1 MNFAGGQR
9 CGRRIMISIGVLGT
23 ARVVPYALL
32 APAKET
38 PGVEVTGIAS
48 RTPQKAEEF
57 AARHGIRRRFGSYE
71 ALLESTDVDAVYIA
85 LPTGLHYEWAS
96 RALEA
101 GKHVLCEKPLAEN
114 AQQAQSL
121 FQLAKQRGLV
131 LVEAMHIRNLERL
144 RRQRELVAG
153 GDFGRLIHL
162 ESRFLTPYVRFS
174 EDDFRLS
181 RELGGGAALDVGCYA
196 VSCLRYVAGEEPE
209 VLRVSQRCIRPQVD
223 RWMRAAVRFPSGADG
238 VIEFGFRGFYL
249 PRSGVVATCEKGRI
263 KWRGEGLVLEKQGK
277 EIRERLAQ
285 PSTYQRQLESFAK
298 RVQGEGSNDPPDDAV
313 LTARVL
319 DVLYEK
325 AGLALRGV
333 RKT

>member
-1 MNFAGGQR
+1 
-9 CGRRIMISIGVLGT
+9 MISIGVLGT
-23 ARVVPYALL
+23 ARVVPYGLL
-32 APAKET
+32 AAAKET

-57 AARHGIRRRFGSYE
+57 AARHGIQHTFGSYE
-71 ALLESTDVDAVYIA
+71 ALLQSTDINAVYIA
-85 LPTGLHYEWAS
+85 LPTGLHYEWAR

-121 FQLAKQRGLV
+121 FQLAGQLGLV

-153 GDFGRLIHL
+153 GEFGRLIHL
-162 ESRFLTPYVRFS
+162 ESCFRTPYVRFS

-181 RELGGGAALDVGCYA
+181 YELGGGAALDVGCYA

-209 VLRVSQRCIRPQVD
+209 VLRVSHKCIDRQVD

-238 VIEFGFRGFYL
+238 IIEFGFRGFYL
-249 PRSGVVATCEKGRI
+249 PRGSVAATCEKGQI
-263 KWRGEGLVLEKQGK
+263 KWRGDGLVLQKEGKQT
-277 EIRERLAQ
+277 RERLAQ

-298 RVQGEGSNDPPDDAV
+298 RVRGERSDEPTDDA
-313 LTARVL
+313 LMTARVL
-319 DVLYEK
+319 DALYEK
-325 AGLALRGV
+325 AGLALRGA
-333 RKT
+333 RGL